1 MSKIHISLV
10 AEPIAH
16 VGDFVVTNAMFTSWI
31 VVGILFLLTLRF
43 STSLKKVP
51 SKGQLLIEFP
61 FTYMKNLA
69 ESVAGEKAKLFF
81 PFIMTY
87 FLFILISNWI
97 GLIPGVGTVGFYEHD
112 VLVPL
117 LRAPTADL
125 NTTLA
130 LAVVSVVSIQYFGI
144 KALGLSY
151 FTKFFNFKNPIF
163 TFVGIL
169 ELISEVSKVVS
180 FAFRLFGNI
189 FAGEVLLTVVAFF
202 MPIIAPIPFYGLE
215 LFVGLIQAF
224 VFAVLSLVF
233 LNIATHEAH

>member
-10 AEPIAH
+10 AEPIYHIGEFA
-16 VGDFVVTNAMFTSWI
+16 VTNALLTSWI

-51 SKGQLLIEFP
+51 SKGQLLVEFP
-61 FTYMKNLA
+61 FAYMKNLA
-69 ESVAGEKAKLFF
+69 ESVAGEKAKMFL
-81 PFIMTY
+81 PLIMTY

-97 GLIPGVGTVGFYEHD
+97 GLLPGVGTIGIKEHGA
-112 VLVPL
+112 LIPL
-117 LRAPTADL
+117 FRAPTADL

-130 LAVVSVVSIQYFGI
+130 LAVVSVASIQYFGV
-144 KALGLSY
+144 KTLGFKY
-151 FTKFFNFKNPIF
+151 FGKFFNLKNPIY

-169 ELISEVSKVVS
+169 ELISEISKVIS

-189 FAGEVLLTVVAFF
+189 FAGEVLLTVIAFLI
-202 MPIIAPIPFYGLE
+202 PVIAPIPFYGLE

-224 VFAVLSLVF
+224 VFAILSLVF